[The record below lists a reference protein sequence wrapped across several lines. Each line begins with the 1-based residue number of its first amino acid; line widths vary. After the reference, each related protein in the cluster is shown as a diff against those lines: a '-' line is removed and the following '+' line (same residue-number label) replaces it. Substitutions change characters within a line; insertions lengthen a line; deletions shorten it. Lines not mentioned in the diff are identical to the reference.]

1 MGGYP
6 LGYGMYLVERVDPHP
21 HKSEIHQDI
30 QLTLEY
36 PTCKVYNLWLHMI
49 TYMLYSQRK
58 FRIDS
63 PVKDYGVYVA
73 SVAMRLPG
81 RETTEA
87 LSRIFIKKSHFTI
100 DA

>member
-1 MGGYP
+1 M
-6 LGYGMYLVERVDPHP
+6 GYGMCIVERVDPHP
-21 HKSEIHQDI
+21 PKSEIYQDI
-30 QLTLEY
+30 QVTSEY
-36 PTCKVYNLWLHMI
+36 PTRKLCNLWLHMI
-49 TYMLYSQRK
+49 TYMLYPQRK
-58 FRIDS
+58 FRIYS

-87 LSRIFIKKSHFTI
+87 FSRMFIKKSHFTI